1 MKLFD
6 SHCHLT
12 DERLRDDTDAV
23 VERAREAGLTGL
35 VTIASSLDDARAAR
49 DLAARHED
57 VWFTAGVHPH
67 EAADVER
74 AAIDELRELIAA
86 DAPVALGETGLDFH
100 YDNAPRPA
108 QRRCFDWQLELA
120 AETGLPVVVHARDAD
135 ADVAAAIRAAGAD
148 VIGVLHCFA
157 GGTALLDAALEEGW
171 CVSFA
176 GLVSFARW
184 DGADL
189 LRAVPDDRLL
199 VETDSPYLA
208 PVPHRGRTNEPAFVR
223 HVVDAIAR
231 LRGADADATAELTE
245 ANARRFYRLESS

>member
-12 DERLRDDTDAV
+12 DERLRGDADAV
-23 VERAREAGLTGL
+23 VDRAREAGLTGL
-35 VTIASSLDDARAAR
+35 VTIASSLVDARAAR

-74 AAIDELRELIAA
+74 ATIDELRELTGA

-100 YDNAPRPA
+100 YDSAPRAA
-108 QRRCFDWQLELA
+108 QRRSFDWQLELA

-135 ADVAAAIRAAGAD
+135 GDVAAAIRAAGAD
-148 VIGVLHCFA
+148 VTGVLHCFA
-157 GGTALLDAALEEGW
+157 GGSALLDAALEEGW

-231 LRGADADATAELTE
+231 LRGADADATAALTE
-245 ANARRFYRLESS
+245 VNARRFYRLESS